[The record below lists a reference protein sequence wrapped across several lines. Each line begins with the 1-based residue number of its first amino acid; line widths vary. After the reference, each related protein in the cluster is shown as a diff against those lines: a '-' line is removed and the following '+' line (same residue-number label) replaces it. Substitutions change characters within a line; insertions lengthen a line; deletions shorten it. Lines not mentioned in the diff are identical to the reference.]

1 MRSRFAQRS
10 KHLDSS
16 GKVNRV
22 GESLIKEKKVSMK
35 SMALLPRPNFGP
47 AASTGLFALGLCIAF
62 GIIAARAQNEPIL
75 VPDAVD
81 YQKLLPILPDPPQGW
96 AADKAEGS
104 TEDVGGFRITNVH
117 RDYHKG
123 EGDKAPTA
131 AISILDSVANPDYVN
146 ATTAAWNNNSETS
159 EGYGKS
165 VTIDG
170 NPGFEAFEKESKHST
185 LWVMIAN
192 RYFVQI
198 ELQAQ
203 EPKELQEWVKRVDL
217 KKLAA
222 IK

>member
-1 MRSRFAQRS
+1 
-10 KHLDSS
+10 
-16 GKVNRV
+16 
-22 GESLIKEKKVSMK
+22 MK
-35 SMALLPRPNFGP
+35 STARVPRPRFGSV
-47 AASTGLFALGLCIAF
+47 ASTGLFAVALFITF
-62 GIIAARAQNEPIL
+62 GTGMVRAQNEPIL
-75 VPDAVD
+75 VPDAVNF
-81 YQKLLPILPDPPQGW
+81 QKLLPILPDPPQGW
-96 AADKAEGS
+96 GADKAEGS

-123 EGDKAPTA
+123 EGNKVPTA

-146 ATTAAWNNNSETS
+146 ATTAAWNSNNESS

-170 NPGFEAFEKESKHST
+170 NPGFEAFEKDSKHST

-198 ELQAQ
+198 ELQDQ
-203 EPKELQEWVKRVDL
+203 DPKELQEWVKRVDL

>member
-1 MRSRFAQRS
+1 
-10 KHLDSS
+10 
-16 GKVNRV
+16 
-22 GESLIKEKKVSMK
+22 
-35 SMALLPRPNFGP
+35 MALVPRRRFGF
-47 AASTGLFALGLCIAF
+47 AASTGLFAVALFITF
-62 GIIAARAQNEPIL
+62 GTGVVRAQNEPIL
-75 VPDAVD
+75 VQDAVN

-96 AADKAEGS
+96 GADKAEGS

-123 EGDKAPTA
+123 EGDKVPTA

-146 ATTAAWNNNSETS
+146 ATTAAWNSNNESS

-198 ELQAQ
+198 ELQDQ
-203 EPKELQEWVKRVDL
+203 DPKELQEWVKRVDL

>member
-1 MRSRFAQRS
+1 
-10 KHLDSS
+10 
-16 GKVNRV
+16 
-22 GESLIKEKKVSMK
+22 MK
-35 SMALLPRPNFGP
+35 SMALVPRRRFGF
-47 AASTGLFALGLCIAF
+47 AASTGLFAVALFITF
-62 GIIAARAQNEPIL
+62 GTGVVRAQNEPIL
-75 VPDAVD
+75 VQDAVN

-96 AADKAEGS
+96 GADKAEGS

-123 EGDKAPTA
+123 EGDKVPTA

-146 ATTAAWNNNSETS
+146 ATTAAWNSNNESS

-170 NPGFEAFEKESKHST
+170 NPGFEAFEKENKHST

-198 ELQAQ
+198 ELQDQ
-203 EPKELQEWVKRVDL
+203 DPKELQEWVKRVDL

>member
-1 MRSRFAQRS
+1 
-10 KHLDSS
+10 
-16 GKVNRV
+16 
-22 GESLIKEKKVSMK
+22 MK
-35 SMALLPRPNFGP
+35 STAFVPRPKRGSV
-47 AASTGLFALGLCIAF
+47 ASASLFVLVFLVTF
-62 GIIAARAQNEPIL
+62 GISVAHAQNEPIL

-81 YQKLLPILPDPPQGW
+81 YQKLLPLLPDPPQGW
-96 AADKAEGS
+96 AAEKPEGS

-123 EGDKAPTA
+123 EGDKVPTA

-198 ELQAQ
+198 ELQDQ
-203 EPKELQEWVKRVDL
+203 DPKELQGWVKRVDL
-217 KKLAA
+217 KKLSA